1 MEVKTKFDIGDI
13 VFLISNN
20 KVSSQKVTGLAIDV
34 EDGKVEVS
42 YSLTFSESKIDESKL
57 FKTKEE
63 LINSL

>member
-42 YSLTFSESKIDESKL
+42 YSLTFSESKVDESKL

>member
-1 MEVKTKFDIGDI
+1 MEVKTKFDIDDI

-20 KVSSQKVTGLAIDV
+20 KVSSQKVTGFAIDV
-34 EDGKVEVS
+34 EDGKVEIS
-42 YSLTFSESKIDESKL
+42 YSLNFSDSKIDESKL

>member
-1 MEVKTKFDIGDI
+1 MEVKTKFNIGDI

-42 YSLTFSESKIDESKL
+42 YSLTFSESKVDESKL